1 MIAAIVLVFEVLTVL
16 VLGTTAFVVFS
27 ERDRFHEPPTALIR
41 DPIGRQMVLAAK
53 TGFWFWKF
61 ALIVLTVGTVWSL
74 VS

>member
-1 MIAAIVLVFEVLTVL
+1 MIAVVVLIFEFLTIL
-16 VLGTTAFVVFS
+16 VLGTMAFVVFS
-27 ERDRFHEPPTALIR
+27 EKDRFHEPPTALNR